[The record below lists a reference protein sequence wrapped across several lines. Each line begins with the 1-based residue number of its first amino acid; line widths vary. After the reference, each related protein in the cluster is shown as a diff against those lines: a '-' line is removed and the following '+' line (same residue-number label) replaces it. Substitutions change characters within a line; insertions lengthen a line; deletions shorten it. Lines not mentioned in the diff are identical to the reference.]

1 MFYNRCHRPAADS
14 SGHPPRSGV
23 LPLQHVD
30 HTLESKPLRHR
41 LPGPHQPPELRAA
54 ELLGVQ
60 ALLLGL
66 GLLEVALLVGVDD
79 VLELD
84 QLQRQLRNTTRS
96 AQNESKQKVKKKE
109 AGRGGAGTSAAE

>member
-1 MFYNRCHRPAADS
+1 MVYTVACAGKQGFLRKHCSITAATAPQRTAADTT
-14 SGHPPRSGV
+14 PRSGV

-30 HTLESKPLRHR
+30 HALESKPLRYR

-54 ELLGVQ
+54 QLLGVQ

-84 QLQRQLRNTTRS
+84 QLQRQLRNTIRS
-96 AQNESKQKVKKKE
+96 AQNQ
-109 AGRGGAGTSAAE
+109 G